1 MLTEICA
8 NLNNYFSFASD
19 RIFGKFEVSDGRIS
33 PPIDVAEG
41 QYYRVCGSIFNDGV
55 HSSEDLL
62 KDEPEFEGAIWL
74 MRVPADV
81 IALDAEM
88 EAWLA
93 KYGVADSPN
102 MSPYS
107 SESFGGYT
115 YSKAQGYA
123 STGGGMLNNVWAVF
137 GDRLKRYRRIRL

>member
-8 NLNNYFSFASD
+8 KLNNYFSKDSD
-19 RIFGKFEVSDGRIS
+19 KAFGKFSVSDGKIS
-33 PPIDVAEG
+33 PPIHLEPG

-55 HSSEDLL
+55 HQDSDVLI
-62 KDEPEFEGAIWL
+62 DEPEFDGAIWK
-74 MRVPADV
+74 MRVPADLIE
-81 IALDAEM
+81 IAQEM
-88 EAWLA
+88 AAWND
-93 KYGVADSPN
+93 KYSNVDSPN

-123 STGGGMLNNVWAVF
+123 STGGGMLNNVFSVYDA
-137 GDRLKRYRRIRL
+137 RLAPYRKIRI